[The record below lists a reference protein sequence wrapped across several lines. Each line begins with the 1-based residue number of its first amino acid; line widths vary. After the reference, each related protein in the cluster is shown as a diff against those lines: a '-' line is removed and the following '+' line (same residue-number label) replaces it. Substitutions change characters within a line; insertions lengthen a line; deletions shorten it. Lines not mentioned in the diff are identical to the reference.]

1 MADPTTLP
9 EDEKRGGEEILIVM
23 KMICAT
29 TYLNKLVL
37 AMIYTTVRFFYRNI
51 QTHNCTKYDA
61 IIILVLSYSFILTYL
76 KYLNTYTH
84 DQAEGEWG
92 ITMC

>member
-9 EDEKRGGEEILIVM
+9 KDEKRGEEILIVM

-37 AMIYTTVRFFYRNI
+37 AMIYTTVRFFLQKY
-51 QTHNCTKYDA
+51 THNRTKYDA
-61 IIILVLSYSFILTYL
+61 NYSTR
-76 KYLNTYTH
+76 
-84 DQAEGEWG
+84 
-92 ITMC
+92 

>member
-9 EDEKRGGEEILIVM
+9 KDEKRGEEILIVM

-37 AMIYTTVRFFYRNI
+37 AMNYTTVRFFFIEI
-51 QTHNCTKYDA
+51 QTHNRTKYDTQCCRN
-61 IIILVLSYSFILTYL
+61 I
-76 KYLNTYTH
+76 
-84 DQAEGEWG
+84 
-92 ITMC
+92 

>member
-1 MADPTTLP
+1 MADDPTTLP
-9 EDEKRGGEEILIVM
+9 KDEKRGGEEILIVM

-61 IIILVLSYSFILTYL
+61 IIILVLSYSFIVTFL
-76 KYLNTYTH
+76 K
-84 DQAEGEWG
+84 
-92 ITMC
+92 